1 MGMTVAAASEI
12 ALSRTGALLLG
23 TVAAALACIAW
34 ATRDFFMDDAF
45 IGFQFV
51 RNLVAGHGFAF
62 FPGAVP
68 VEGVTNLG
76 WLLLLAPL
84 TLVTTPE
91 IAAKAAGGGLLVLAL
106 AQTLRL
112 SRRAAAA
119 CDDLPFVATMLLVP
133 VLVVALRFDFV
144 YFALAGMETALL
156 AAMLLGMAA
165 IVWARPA
172 SPAAAAL
179 GGLAFLVRPE
189 AAGVY
194 VLYLVL
200 LVAADRRR
208 ARAMVVPALVFVALV
223 AAITAGRIAY
233 FGDVVPNT
241 FYAKPGTLVGQV
253 NNLFEFLVGLND
265 NLPFPVSG
273 VLALPPLAAGYFR
286 LDRRQPAA
294 AAMLGSIA
302 LTGLMFGLYSKQD
315 WTGYGRYFAPY
326 LPAAAILLW
335 LGVLAIAAPFGA
347 QAGPRAARRF
357 AAIAVAVVAFI
368 GVIGLTRA
376 FLMIERYPGYVIAS
390 RSLVGPAQWLRD
402 NLPPDAT
409 IASRRIGVLAYHSG
423 RRVFDYAYGLTER
436 DVAHLIAA
444 RGAAFTDPTDSALA
458 ALWRRAAPRYV
469 LEDEPVLEEIAR
481 EANGSATRFVL
492 HGIEYRVVKRFPIG
506 RHAVWALAARA
517 DGDSLAAAP
526 SDRQ

>member
-1 MGMTVAAASEI
+1 MAGDSGPAM
-12 ALSRTGALLLG
+12 SRAGALLLG
-23 TVAAALACIAW
+23 VVAAALVCVAW

-45 IGFQFV
+45 IGFQFL
-51 RNLVAGHGFAF
+51 RNMTAGHGFVF
-62 FPGAVP
+62 FPGAAP
-68 VEGVTNLG
+68 VEGVTNVG

-84 TLVTTPE
+84 TMVATPE
-91 IAAKAAGGGLLVLAL
+91 VAAKAAGGAFLVLAL

-119 CDDLPFVATMLLVP
+119 CDDLPFVATLLVVP
-133 VLVVALRFDFV
+133 VLAVALRFDFF

-156 AAMLLGMAA
+156 AALLLAMAGIA
-165 IVWARPA
+165 WSRPA
-172 SPAAAAL
+172 SVAAAAL
-179 GGLAFLVRPE
+179 GGIAFLVRPE

-194 VLYLVL
+194 VLYFVL
-200 LVAADRRR
+200 LVAADRGR
-208 ARAMVVPALVFVALV
+208 ARSMVPPAAAFLAIV
-223 AAITAGRIAY
+223 AAVTAGRILY
-233 FGDVVPNT
+233 FGDVLPNT
-241 FYAKPGTLVGQV
+241 FYSKPGTVVGQV

-273 VLALPPLAAGYFR
+273 VLALPPLAMGYVR
-286 LDRRQPAA
+286 LDRCRPSA
-294 AAMLGSIA
+294 AAMLGAIA

-335 LGVLAIAAPFGA
+335 LGVLAIAAPFAAHAGA
-347 QAGPRAARRF
+347 RTARRF
-357 AAIAVAVVAFI
+357 AAFAVALVTFI
-368 GVIGLTRA
+368 GAVGLVRS

-390 RSLVGPAQWLRD
+390 RSLVEPARWMHD

-409 IASRRIGVLAYHSG
+409 IASRRIGVLAYHSH

-436 DVAHLIAA
+436 DVAHLISA
-444 RGAAFTDPTDSALA
+444 RGAAFTDPTDAGLA

-481 EANGSATRFVL
+481 EANGSAARFVL
-492 HGIEYRVVKRFPIG
+492 HGLEYRVVKRFPIG
-506 RHAVWALAARA
+506 RHAVWALAARTGA
-517 DGDSLAAAP
+517 DSLAVAP
-526 SDRQ
+526 R